1 MRSTFRT
8 HLVLASV
15 PTLLFLSVCGGVE
28 QTDSKNS
35 LLTVAGDGGTHDG
48 GTPDSGVC
56 PSPTFIDAQLR
67 AIEPPMGTC
76 TDSCPADAGVHLT
89 YVYPESIGELMALAT
104 VGDPPPPQ
112 PTGCRCPKVQIRCTG
127 GKDDT
132 AKCDPVKCV
141 ITFSADEC
149 KNLGYNDGDVK
160 NTDTLNPADVSKD
173 TDQLDIKDKC
183 TAEHEGLHA
192 CQRPNT
198 GFWCN
203 EKDGY
208 QHSVDCLQRG
218 MDANNCGKGP
228 WKIPS
233 LCNDLNNEK
242 TRMGIA
248 KTYMDCRCS
257 GKSKQTCLDQCKGD
271 GKKPLRVQWCD
282 KIANTYEPQAPKD
295 AGQ

>member
-1 MRSTFRT
+1 M
-8 HLVLASV
+8 
-15 PTLLFLSVCGGVE
+15 LLLCVCGGV
-28 QTDSKNS
+28 DSVDS
-35 LLTVAGDGGTHDG
+35 RRMDPLTVAGDGGAPDAGRDG
-48 GTPDSGVC
+48 GTPDSGTPDSGTPDAGTC
-56 PSPTFIDAQLR
+56 PSPTYIDAQLR
-67 AIEPPMGTC
+67 QIEPGLSIC
-76 TDSCPADAGVHLT
+76 TDSCPVDAGVSASFS
-89 YVYPESIGELMALAT
+89 VYPTSVAELIAMT
-104 VGDPPPPQ
+104 QVGNPPPPQ

-132 AKCDPVKCV
+132 AKCDPLKCV

-183 TAEHEGLHA
+183 SAEHEGLHA
-192 CQRPNT
+192 CQRPDT

-248 KTYMDCRCS
+248 KTYMDCRCA

-271 GKKPLRVQWCD
+271 GKKPLRVEWCN
-282 KIANTYEPQAPKD
+282 KIADTYEPQAPKD
-295 AGQ
+295 AGM